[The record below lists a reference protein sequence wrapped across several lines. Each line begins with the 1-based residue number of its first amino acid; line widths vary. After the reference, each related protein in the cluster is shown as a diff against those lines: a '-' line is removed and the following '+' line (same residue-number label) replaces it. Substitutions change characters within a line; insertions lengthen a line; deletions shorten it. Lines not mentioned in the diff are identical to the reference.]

1 MSFSSRQTLS
11 EQGRRLVDDV
21 ASRHR
26 FDREAVIVLLEAL
39 AAGGGRQAQFDH
51 PALGGMGQW
60 SAGGMMM
67 IGDMFNNT
75 LKSRVS
81 AALDDLAEG
90 LASGGLFEAIL
101 AAPPADRR
109 DGREAAPLFAPGAG
123 FSPWPAELGHPASS
137 GAQNDLHYAYFPD
150 SRRLAIRKGGHVTLY
165 DTADHAI
172 GGVSQ
177 QQGGSTDLAF
187 TSQHGTVRLSDLAE
201 IGQPAAKG
209 RASTE
214 KPAPEKP
221 ASETSSPAAE
231 QAEAEQPG
239 AAVDLSG
246 DVLATIE
253 RLAAMRDRG
262 ILSDAEF
269 STKKAELLAR
279 L

>member
-1 MSFSSRQTLS
+1 MSFSGRQTLS
-11 EQGRRLVDDV
+11 EIGRRLVDDV
-21 ASRHR
+21 ASRHG
-26 FDREAVIVLLEAL
+26 FDREAVMVLLQAL

-75 LKSRVS
+75 LKARVA

-90 LASGGLFEAIL
+90 LASGGVFEAIP
-101 AAPPADRR
+101 AAPASDRR
-109 DGREAAPLFAPGAG
+109 DGAEAAPLFAPGGG

-165 DTADHAI
+165 DTADHTI

-177 QQGGSTDLAF
+177 QQGGSTDLSF
-187 TSQHGTVRLSDLAE
+187 TSQYGTVRLSDLAVVGE
-201 IGQPAAKG
+201 PA
-209 RASTE
+209 TTD
-214 KPAPEKP
+214 KPATVKSTPEK
-221 ASETSSPAAE
+221 TAADE
-231 QAEAEQPG
+231 AAPSAEPAEAAPSG
-239 AAVDLSG
+239 APVDLSG
-246 DVLATIE
+246 DILATIE

-269 STKKAELLAR
+269 AAKKAELLAR

>member
-1 MSFSSRQTLS
+1 MSFSGRQTLS
-11 EQGRRLVDDV
+11 EIGRRLVDDV
-21 ASRHR
+21 ASRHG
-26 FDREAVIVLLEAL
+26 FDPDAVMVLLQAI
-39 AAGGGRQAQFDH
+39 AAGGGKQAQFDH

-67 IGDMFNNT
+67 IGEMFNNA
-75 LKSRVS
+75 LKARVS

-90 LASGGLFEAIL
+90 LASGGVFEAVP
-101 AAPPADRR
+101 AAPASGRR
-109 DGREAAPLFAPGAG
+109 DGAEAAPLFAPGAG
-123 FSPWPAELGHPASS
+123 FSPWPAELGRAAAS

-177 QQGGSTDLAF
+177 QQGGSADLSF
-187 TSQHGTVRLSDLAE
+187 TSQHGTVRLSDLSVVGEHGASS
-201 IGQPAAKG
+201 
-209 RASTE
+209 ASTD
-214 KPAPEKP
+214 KPAPEKAGSDKAPP
-221 ASETSSPAAE
+221 AVETAE
-231 QAEAEQPG
+231 SGQSG
-239 AAVDLSG
+239 ASVDLSG
-246 DVLATIE
+246 DILATIE

-269 STKKAELLAR
+269 AAKKAELLAR